1 MKKIKK
7 LLMKEESEQNKIYK
21 NANPTNILN
30 FVGSNQST
38 VIANSPII
46 KSRKFKRRFS
56 LFSNSKKNIK
66 YTSSTKLIYLNP
78 VLEKYEK
85 NEDSSFESN
94 NKISSK
100 NIMRKSFKNS
110 KSLYVNNPYFNNK
123 YNLMN
128 RPIYL
133 QIKYIIIIEMII

>member
-1 MKKIKK
+1 
-7 LLMKEESEQNKIYK
+7 MKEESEQNKIYK

-30 FVGSNQST
+30 FVGSNQSA

-66 YTSSTKLIYLNP
+66 YTTSTKLIHLNP

-100 NIMRKSFKNS
+100 NIMRKSFS
-110 KSLYVNNPYFNNK
+110 HTV
-123 YNLMN
+123 
-128 RPIYL
+128 
-133 QIKYIIIIEMII
+133 IIQKKK